1 MSDNTNAA
9 SEREMIDAFEA
20 QYGAKWEE
28 NAIHTQRL
36 WRDAWQAARQP
47 LPYVESK
54 FNEWWDSDRL
64 TKTNPFEGDTP
75 IFWAWEGWQAARRT
89 TPDRECEWKC
99 DDIDNGIW
107 ESACG
112 ETWSFIDG
120 GPVEN
125 RMLFC
130 HRCGGKLKTAPHNR
144 PRPFGRYRT

>member
-1 MSDNTNAA
+1 MVERKDLAEVEPIVAQWIRELGTMMDGASYAA
-9 SEREMIDAFEA
+9 ALE
-20 QYGAKWEE
+20 
-28 NAIHTQRL
+28 L
-36 WRDAWQAARQP
+36 AA
-47 LPYVESK
+47 YV
-54 FNEWWDSDRL
+54 
-64 TKTNPFEGDTP
+64 
-75 IFWAWEGWQAARRT
+75 AARRT

-130 HRCGGKLKTAPHNR
+130 HRCGGSLKTAPTTALDR
-144 PRPFGRYRT
+144 LVDIERELGLDYMTVPTVDKGGA